1 MGEETIAKQK
11 QKQKMQEKKS
21 RSKKGKQNKKNQ
33 TKQTKLNPETS
44 FDNKKPSDLYCRTP
58 YQVISKW

>member
-1 MGEETIAKQK
+1 
-11 QKQKMQEKKS
+11 MQEKKS